1 MGEGHLFVYGT
12 LRSGRVPAAIAPA
25 LAGGRSLGTAR
36 VAGRLYDL
44 GPYPG
49 ARLGGAPGD
58 EIEGE
63 VLALP
68 DLETRLA
75 DLDRYEGYRPEA
87 PDASVYL
94 RTSCDACLASGET
107 IRCFVY
113 VIAEEP
119 PAERRIPD
127 GRWRR

>member
-1 MGEGHLFVYGT
+1 VGEGHLFVYGT
-12 LRSGRVPAAIAPA
+12 LRPGWAPAALAKA
-25 LAGGRSLGTAR
+25 LAGARSLGPAR

-44 GPYPG
+44 GPHPG
-49 ARLGGAPGD
+49 ARLDGEPGD
-58 EIEGE
+58 EIAGE

-68 DLETRLA
+68 ELEARLA

-87 PDASVYL
+87 PEASLYL
-94 RTSCDACLASGET
+94 RTRCDARLASGET

-113 VIAEEP
+113 VIAAEP
-119 PAERRIPD
+119 PAARRIAD